1 MIRFE
6 TVDASFVL
14 QRKIA
19 IKNWI
24 KEIILTSNY
33 RIGDINYIFTDDNYL
48 LEVNKQY
55 LKHDYYTD
63 IITFDTSAYTQIE
76 QKGQHAVSADIFISL
91 DTVYS
96 NAKQY
101 GTTFTS
107 ELYRVMAHGILHLTG
122 FDDVTP
128 DLKIKMTAAEERA
141 LSLLSAE
148 LADFQQQYTPKQCNI
163 NSI

>member
-24 KEIILTSNY
+24 KEIILTSNFQ
-33 RIGDINYIFTDDNYL
+33 IGDINYIFSDDNYV
-48 LEVNKQY
+48 LEVNRQY
-55 LKHDYYTD
+55 LNHDYFTD
-63 IITFDTSAYTQIE
+63 IITFDTSGYTPQSHGNT
-76 QKGQHAVSADIFISL
+76 QKVSADIFISL
-91 DTVYS
+91 DSVHS
-96 NAKQY
+96 NAQLY
-101 GTTFTS
+101 GSTFTL

-128 DLKIKMTAAEERA
+128 ELKLQMTAAEESA
-141 LSLLSAE
+141 LSLLPEE
-148 LADFQQQYTPKQCNI
+148 LLNFNQNYQPK
-163 NSI
+163 